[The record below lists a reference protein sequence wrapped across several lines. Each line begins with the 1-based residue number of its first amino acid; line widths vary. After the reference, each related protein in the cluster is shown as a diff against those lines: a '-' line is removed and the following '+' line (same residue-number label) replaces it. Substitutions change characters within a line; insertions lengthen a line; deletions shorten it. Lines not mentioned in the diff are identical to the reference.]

1 MLIKPTIM
9 ITSLTQLDMNK
20 RYSYA
25 QYLTWQFQERLELI
39 KGKIFK
45 MTPAPARKHQS
56 ASMKIS
62 YLIMDYLKEKSCD
75 VYTAPFDVRFPT
87 GNTDQD
93 TFTVVQPDISVICD
107 KNKLDDRGCVGAPD
121 MIIEILSPSTGAKDA
136 TIKFDLYE
144 EQGVREYWMVY
155 PGEHLLDVFVL
166 NENGKYKWVK
176 KYTQHDKV
184 KVNIFEDLYIDMEM
198 VFAD

>member
-25 QYLTWQFQERLELI
+25 QYLTWQVQERLELI

-45 MTPAPARKHQS
+45 MTPAPARRHQGVS
-56 ASMKIS
+56 LELSTQIRNYVRDNGCK
-62 YLIMDYLKEKSCD
+62 

-121 MIIEILSPSTGAKDA
+121 LIIEILSPSTGAKDA

-166 NENGKYKWVK
+166 NENCKYQWVK